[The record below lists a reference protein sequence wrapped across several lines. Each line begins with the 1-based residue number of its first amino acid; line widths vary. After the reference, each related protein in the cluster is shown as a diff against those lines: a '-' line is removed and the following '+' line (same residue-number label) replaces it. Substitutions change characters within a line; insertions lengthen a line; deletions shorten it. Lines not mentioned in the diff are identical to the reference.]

1 VVQTADSL
9 VLTEFKRE
17 CFIKN
22 EPVLVQFYRG
32 DPVAS
37 VEEFDCLKNSG
48 LFDGLDQ
55 AALEAVYAARSE
67 ERHGP
72 GEFYFFQGDPADS
85 VYILAEGQVKL
96 LQLTADGQ
104 QVILRM
110 IAPFTLFGVVGT
122 VKSASYPVTAE
133 AIEASRAMRWSQAKL
148 QELIIRYP
156 QIAQNAMLMMAG
168 HVQEFQ
174 DRVREMA
181 TERVERRVA
190 RALLRL
196 VRAAGKKTVE
206 GIEIAMPLSRQDL
219 AEMSGTTLFTTSRI
233 LSDWERRGLVK
244 ARRER
249 VIVVQ
254 PHGLVKIAEDL
265 PGP

>member
-1 VVQTADSL
+1 LIPADEL
-9 VLTEFKRE
+9 D
-17 CFIKN
+17 
-22 EPVLVQFYRG
+22 G
-32 DPVAS
+32 
-37 VEEFDCLKNSG
+37 LKNSG
-48 LFDGLDQ
+48 LFEGLDGE
-55 AALEAVYAARSE
+55 ALQAVYAVRKE

-72 GEFYFFQGDPADS
+72 GEFFFFQGDPADA

-96 LQLTADGQ
+96 LQLTPDGQ

-110 IAPFTLFGVVGT
+110 IAPYTLFGVVGT
-122 VKSASYPVTAE
+122 VKNAAYPVTAE
-133 AIEASRAMRWSQAKL
+133 AIENCRAMRWTQTSL
-148 QELIIRYP
+148 QELITRYP
-156 QIAQNAMLMMAG
+156 QIAQNAMQMMAG

-174 DRVREMA
+174 DRLREMA

-196 VRAAGKKTVE
+196 VRAAGKKTAE

-244 ARRER
+244 AGRER
-249 VIVVQ
+249 VIVIK
-254 PHGLVKIAEDL
+254 PHGLVQIAEDL
-265 PGP
+265 PA